1 MMEWIVGLPLWQM
14 IRYLGIA
21 SYVLLAAGIC
31 LGIAYSFPVW
41 KGVRKAQ
48 LYKLHTFCTI
58 GGTALGLLHGVITVI
73 DTYLPY
79 SWTEVLVPFA
89 AKQHPVLNGLG
100 TLAGYGMLLVIL
112 TSDLRNKIGKRVWK
126 LVHFLSYPIFVIAFV
141 HGYFLGTDTALTGI
155 RWMYLLSFAAVV
167 LLTVLRVTTA
177 SRTDYMGTPRPH
189 PAVRRGS
196 GRLR

>member
-1 MMEWIVGLPLWQM
+1 MMDWIVELPLWQM
-14 IRYLGIA
+14 IRYVGIA
-21 SYVLLAAGIC
+21 SYVLLTAGIC

-41 KGVRKAQ
+41 KGVRKVR
-48 LYKLHTFCTI
+48 LYKLHTFCTV
-58 GGTALGLLHGVITVI
+58 GGTALGLLHGAIPVI

-89 AKQHPVLNGLG
+89 AKRHPVLNGLG

-112 TSDLRNKIGKRVWK
+112 TSDLRNRIGKPLWK

-155 RWMYLLSFAAVV
+155 RRMYLLSFAAVL
-167 LLTVLRVTTA
+167 LLTALRFATA
-177 SRTDYMGTPRPH
+177 SRPGLTGTPRPH
-189 PAVRRGS
+189 PAVRRRG
-196 GRLR
+196 GRLQ